1 MVNRP
6 ASDFRFNFD
15 ESEKFSQVVEATMWD
30 WLLPQNLSD
39 YCWKSFWSIH
49 GPKPTKNYDL
59 PNQKPSKN
67 ILDGFGFLG
76 NLPYRKS
83 FWAALLQT
91 LSSPPKNSPGLH
103 RFRTFLNVLLADLP
117 PPPHKNGLCGF
128 APFGTNQKINHKYTS
143 WITDLL
149 LNPLHKNKS
158 ACTVHLYK

>member
-15 ESEKFSQVVEATMWD
+15 ESEKFSQVVEATTWD

-59 PNQKPSKN
+59 PNQKPYKN

-117 PPPHKNGLCGF
+117 PPPTRMVYVGLPPSGQ
-128 APFGTNQKINHKYTS
+128 TKKLIINIPVEFQVFYLIH
-143 WITDLL
+143 
-149 LNPLHKNKS
+149 
-158 ACTVHLYK
+158 CTKTRALVHLCR